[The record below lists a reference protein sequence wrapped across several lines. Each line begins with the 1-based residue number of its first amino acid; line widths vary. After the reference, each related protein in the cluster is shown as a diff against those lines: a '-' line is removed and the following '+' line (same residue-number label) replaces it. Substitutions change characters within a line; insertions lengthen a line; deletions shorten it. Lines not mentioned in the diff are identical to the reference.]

1 MTDTKLAKREKEAVQ
16 KVDDSQTQPIYV
28 PYVDISENKERIRLL
43 ADMPGV
49 DKASIDVTVEN
60 DVLTIEGRTHIDNPD
75 GYQMIGQ
82 EFEVGKYRRDFTLTG
97 AVDTGAIKAR
107 VNQGVLEV
115 TVPKREEART
125 RKISITN

>member
-1 MTDTKLAKREKEAVQ
+1 MTDSRITNREKQEVQ
-16 KVDDSQTQPIYV
+16 KVHTPETQPIYV

-49 DKASIDVTVEN
+49 DQNSVDVTVEN
-60 DVLTIEGRTHIDNPD
+60 NVLTIEGRAHIDGPE
-75 GYQMIGQ
+75 GCQLVGREYGT
-82 EFEVGKYRRDFTLTG
+82 GKYRRDFTLADT
-97 AVDTGAIKAR
+97 VDTAAIKAR

-115 TVPKREEART
+115 TLPKREAART